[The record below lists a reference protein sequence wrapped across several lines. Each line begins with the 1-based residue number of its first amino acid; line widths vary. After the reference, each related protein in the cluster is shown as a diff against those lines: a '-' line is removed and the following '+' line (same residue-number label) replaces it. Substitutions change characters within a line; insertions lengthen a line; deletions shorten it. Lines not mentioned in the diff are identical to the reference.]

1 MRTGSEPTR
10 LGPDTC
16 RHQTPAWVLFKARV
30 YSILG
35 PHCGRSEPHTGGGGS
50 DPIPRVRL
58 AHVEVLDQ
66 PWMSRLYIKGSGTL
80 PWGSRLTVEALGYIT
95 FSVHVAAPDL
105 PMWWGLALL
114 WTQSS
119 RLRLGRV
126 MARSHTQHLY
136 HTTKR

>member
-1 MRTGSEPTR
+1 VG
-10 LGPDTC
+10 GPNPI
-16 RHQTPAWVLFKARV
+16 R
-30 YSILG
+30 
-35 PHCGRSEPHTGGGGS
+35 GGGGS